1 MPICPRPLL
10 DMSRSVLRAAF
21 SSIIQ
26 KKVYTLDF
34 DRGSKESDSP
44 KHMQLLHQK
53 FERALSE
60 RAVMISSP
68 DCVKSLQ
75 LKYIDL
81 LQQVSSADPYLFCQ
95 RNKLGGLLTPV
106 VEELASVLKEKELVA
121 DHLGDILQLWRKN
134 TVALIDEVDLV
145 LHPLK
150 SELNFPIGEKFQ
162 LHRWNQRW
170 GCPFIY

>member
-1 MPICPRPLL
+1 M
-10 DMSRSVLRAAF
+10 
-21 SSIIQ
+21 
-26 KKVYTLDF
+26 YTLDF

-53 FERALSE
+53 FERALGE

-95 RNKLGGLLTPV
+95 RNTLGGLITPI
-106 VEELASVLKEKELVA
+106 VEEHASVLREKELVA
-121 DHLGDILQLWRKN
+121 DHLGDILQLWRSK

-150 SELNFPIGEKFQ
+150 SVVPWSIFACLTFIIFLISLKTFVFPMKMASFSS
-162 LHRWNQRW
+162 LHLPLGRSSHHSVS
-170 GCPFIY
+170 P